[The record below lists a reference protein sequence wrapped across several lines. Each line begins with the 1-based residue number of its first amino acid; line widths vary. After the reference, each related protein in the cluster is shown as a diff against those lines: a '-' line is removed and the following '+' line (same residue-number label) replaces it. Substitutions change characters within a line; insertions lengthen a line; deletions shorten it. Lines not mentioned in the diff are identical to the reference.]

1 VGLVRA
7 RNSLAR
13 APAEPTT
20 TSRGEVAMI
29 NRGLLVRLEA
39 KWGKE
44 AEVEEMLRAA
54 LPLVQRE
61 TGTTA
66 WFAIRFGRLDY
77 GIFDVFPDDAALEAH
92 LSGPVATALFERAST
107 LLVEPPQVH
116 RLGVLADKLP
126 GMLQAEPDTKAVLL
140 TFKAKAGHEKEVETF
155 LRDAQG
161 LVCDEPK
168 TNAWFALH
176 MDSGEY
182 GIFDVFPDNGGRFA
196 HLTGHVPRELTK
208 HALSLLGSLPDME
221 LPSVIAEKLE
231 APSASAALH

>member
-1 VGLVRA
+1 
-7 RNSLAR
+7 
-13 APAEPTT
+13 
-20 TSRGEVAMI
+20 MI

-66 WFAIRFGRLDY
+66 WFAIRFGRLEF

-107 LLVEPPQVH
+107 LLVEPPKVH
-116 RLGVLADKLP
+116 KLGVLADKLP
-126 GMLQAEPDTKAVLL
+126 GTQLSEPDTKAVLL
-140 TFKAKAGHEKEVETF
+140 TFKAKTGHEQEVETF

-161 LVCDEPK
+161 LVCEEPK
-168 TNAWFALH
+168 TNAWFALRL
-176 MDSGEY
+176 DSGEY
-182 GIFDVFPDNGGRFA
+182 GIFDVFSDNGGRFA
-196 HLTGHVPRELTK
+196 HLTGRVPRELTK
-208 HALSLLGSLPDME
+208 HALSMLGSLPDMD
-221 LPSVIAEKLE
+221 LPSIIAEKLE
-231 APSASAALH
+231 VASA